1 MDKPPPTGSGRRRT
15 GRRLQESLS
24 SNLGPVLDL
33 SAGGARI
40 LSHRDREGDQTV
52 ELFSNSGTFSLEGKV
67 VWHRKLGFRKHEI
80 GVEFTDVDE
89 DAAQKLSDIAR
100 AHAVG
105 CQWHDAA

>member
-33 SAGGARI
+33 SAGGVRI
-40 LSHRDREGDQTV
+40 LSSRDRQGEQTV
-52 ELFSNSGTFSLEGKV
+52 DLFSNSGTFSLAGRV

-80 GVEFTDVDE
+80 GVEFSDVDE
-89 DAAQKLSDIAR
+89 EAAQTLCDIAR

-105 CQWHDAA
+105 CYWHDAA